1 MEIGICVNAAS
12 LSRYALEDLGDGRSA
27 FDYVVDYVDTLRRS
41 RSDIVG
47 VTVLLPPPGAAPPVT
62 IASKIPESWRG
73 VAVPEA
79 TEASFLELLAT
90 IAAEYDHVIY
100 LLGDT
105 PFLDLKDTAELLKL
119 HVDYFAQFTGS
130 DGYPQGALPEV
141 FEGSFPAALRNLAE
155 EGASPP
161 RELFPVVLRDVNA
174 FDVETMV
181 ATRDVRP
188 LRVDLSCAGP
198 RGLELCRRMRDRLGT
213 RAEDLAAF
221 IADHQERLRI
231 LPAFAAVQLVDAHPQ
246 RVRYLP
252 QERMGL
258 GVGPAGDEM
267 ARSRFSELVSAL
279 ERFSPGIVIQASLWG
294 EIALHSS
301 VSELIAD
308 MENRSDSSFLVE
320 TSGVGWSARDRTQLL
335 EGSLSRTT
343 IVVDLDAASEEVYRE
358 LRGEGFAEAVGFA
371 RDLLAA
377 HPERVYVRA
386 TRMRENAED
395 IETFYRSWKEE
406 TEQVIIRKYDHFAGA
421 LPDRRL
427 VDISP
432 MERLPCWHLK
442 RDFYVLLDGSVP
454 MCREDLNG
462 EYLLG
467 NVFEEGVEALWRRNE
482 EYYQRHVRQDFPALC
497 RNCDEYYTFNF

>member
-1 MEIGICVNAAS
+1 
-12 LSRYALEDLGDGRSA
+12 
-27 FDYVVDYVDTLRRS
+27 
-41 RSDIVG
+41 
-47 VTVLLPPPGAAPPVT
+47 
-62 IASKIPESWRG
+62 
-73 VAVPEA
+73 
-79 TEASFLELLAT
+79 
-90 IAAEYDHVIY
+90 
-100 LLGDT
+100 
-105 PFLDLKDTAELLKL
+105 
-119 HVDYFAQFTGS
+119 
-130 DGYPQGALPEV
+130 
-141 FEGSFPAALRNLAE
+141 
-155 EGASPP
+155 
-161 RELFPVVLRDVNA
+161 
-174 FDVETMV
+174 
-181 ATRDVRP
+181 
-188 LRVDLSCAGP
+188 
-198 RGLELCRRMRDRLGT
+198 
-213 RAEDLAAF
+213 
-221 IADHQERLRI
+221 
-231 LPAFAAVQLVDAHPQ
+231 
-246 RVRYLP
+246 
-252 QERMGL
+252 MGL
-258 GVGPAGDEM
+258 GVGPAGEEM

-462 EYLLG
+462 DYLLG